1 MSRPPRSTD
10 AELLD
15 RIDAALSQRTSTE
28 PWGLGDVA
36 PAAGISAAGLIKR
49 FGSKERLLHALTR
62 RWIDTVPSAPVDPE
76 HALDELRAYGRANF
90 ATASSSAAITGLGEL
105 MRDLWSPEAVALLRE
120 GWDKQARYIESLL
133 ARLSLRADLDHRAA
147 ALTVLDALHGS
158 LYRQAVSLDPTSP
171 EETIDNLLKEWTR
184 P

>member
-15 RIDAALSQRTSTE
+15 RIDAALTQRTSTE

-36 PAAGISAAGLIKR
+36 PAAGISAAGLVKR
-49 FGSKERLLHALTR
+49 FGSKEQLLHALTR
-62 RWIDTVPSAPVDPE
+62 RWIDGVPSAPTDPD
-76 HALDELRAYGRANF
+76 HALDELRAYGRAHF

-105 MRDLWSPEAVALLRE
+105 MRDLWSPAAAELLRE
-120 GWDKQARYIESLL
+120 GWDRQARYLESLL
-133 ARLSLRADLDHRAA
+133 ACLGLRADLDRRTA
-147 ALTVLDALHGS
+147 ALTLLDALHGS

-171 EETIDNLLKEWTR
+171 EDTIDTLVKDWT
-184 P
+184 

>member
-15 RIDAALSQRTSTE
+15 RIDAALTRRTSTE

-62 RWIDTVPSAPVDPE
+62 RWINGVPCAALAPE
-76 HALDELRAYGRANF
+76 RALDELRAYGQANF
-90 ATASSSAAITGLGEL
+90 ATASSSAAITGLAEL
-105 MRDLWSPEAVALLRE
+105 MRDLWSPAAAVLLRE
-120 GWDKQARYIESLL
+120 GWDRQARYFESLL
-133 ARLSLRADLDHRAA
+133 AHLPLRADLDRRAA
-147 ALTVLDALHGS
+147 ALTLLDVLHGS
-158 LYRQAVSLDPTSP
+158 LYREAVSLDPTSP
-171 EETIDNLLKEWTR
+171 EDIIDNLLKGWS
-184 P
+184 